1 MEEVNPLSTQYLSQA
16 QPDIK
21 KFIKHMHK
29 KIDEIQSQMHESK
42 QNYEQL
48 RSEAKA
54 MESQNLRDSNDITD
68 RILDELD
75 RIEQEFK
82 KQVGE
87 SKTEAGFLKQQLAS
101 VTQEK
106 MKLEQN
112 SLLLAT
118 RVGEAE
124 KVIGIE
130 LMLPHI
136 DDHRGY
142 E

>member
-1 MEEVNPLSTQYLSQA
+1 MESPKSPG

-29 KIDEIQSQMHESK
+29 EIDNIKNQMFDSK
-42 QNYEQL
+42 QDYEQL
-48 RSEAKA
+48 RSEAKSL
-54 MESQNLRDSNDITD
+54 ETQNNSESNDITN

-82 KQVGE
+82 KQVSEG
-87 SKTEAGFLKQQLAS
+87 KTEVSFLKQQLAS

-112 SLLLAT
+112 SLLLRT
-118 RVGEAE
+118 RVDEVE
-124 KVIGIE
+124 RVVGIE
-130 LMLPHI
+130 LTLPSI
-136 DDHRGY
+136 EDQRTY
-142 E
+142 F

>member
-1 MEEVNPLSTQYLSQA
+1 MEEINQLSIQNSSQA

-29 KIDEIQSQMHESK
+29 KIEEIKLEMHDSK
-42 QNYEQL
+42 QDYEQL

-54 MESQNLRDSNDITD
+54 MEAQNNRDTNDITD

-82 KQVGE
+82 KQAGE
-87 SKTEAGFLKQQLAS
+87 SKTESGFLKQQIAS

-112 SLLLAT
+112 YLLLAT

-124 KVIGIE
+124 RVIGIE

-136 DDHRGY
+136 DDPRGY